1 MERSEAEGG
10 ETKAMSKS
18 VNAAQLLG
26 HLGRD
31 AEVRHTPSGKAVVG
45 FSVATSRRFK
55 QGNEWK
61 TETDWHD
68 IVFWNGENVAPYLLK
83 GTQVYISGRLQTR
96 SWEQDGHKRYKT
108 EVVAQDVI
116 LLGGDGSQPRPPAA
130 PDEHIADE
138 DVPF

>member
-1 MERSEAEGG
+1 
-10 ETKAMSKS
+10 MSKS
-18 VNAAQLLG
+18 VNAVQLLG

-55 QGNEWK
+55 QGNDWK
-61 TETDWHD
+61 SETDWHD
-68 IVFWNGENVAPYLLK
+68 IVFWNGENVAPYLTK

-116 LLGGDGSQPRPPAA
+116 LLGGEGHQPPAA
-130 PDEHIADE
+130 RDEHIADE